1 MCALAVGM
9 GAVLRSL
16 LVRLD
21 SGPWGLLQ
29 AVPPVPM
36 AAPLRQAA
44 VLALQA
50 AVQVLTAP
58 CDPNPNPTLTLTLT
72 LTSPVSDTFLPSK
85 CMLPQQRL
93 LLHLCAQCPRVSMLS
108 TSATITPA
116 YATRWTRS
124 WLV

>member
-1 MCALAVGM
+1 M

-21 SGPWGLLQ
+21 SSPWGLLQ

-50 AVQVLTAP
+50 AVQVFASAP
-58 CDPNPNPTLTLTLT
+58 
-72 LTSPVSDTFLPSK
+72 
-85 CMLPQQRL
+85 L
-93 LLHLCAQCPRVSMLS
+93 LAS
-108 TSATITPA
+108 
-116 YATRWTRS
+116 
-124 WLV
+124 

>member
-1 MCALAVGM
+1 VARANLAACRLTCDSRLVPLAVGM

-21 SGPWGLLQ
+21 SSPWGLLQ

-50 AVQVLTAP
+50 AVQVLT
-58 CDPNPNPTLTLTLT
+58 TVFHLKG
-72 LTSPVSDTFLPSK
+72 VLPW
-85 CMLPQQRL
+85 CTQCQCQQRL
-93 LLHLCAQCPRVSMLS
+93 DLHLCGQMP
-108 TSATITPA
+108 TSRAC
-116 YATRWTRS
+116 W
-124 WLV
+124 V